1 MSRAGPDLPI
11 RSGLG
16 GGRGRPAGAAPDPVA
31 AAAHIGLAALA
42 AVSSLRYGVRHG
54 LGDLTPAVFTLT
66 AAMLAADLLAAR
78 AARARQR
85 IAWLLTVG
93 AAWLM
98 LVTAAPS
105 FVWCAVPLLLL
116 FLRAVPGAG
125 AAVAAVVIA
134 GAAIVALSRLSPR
147 FDPSAVAGPI
157 VLTGLL
163 AVTHRA
169 LSRETAAHA
178 RVIDHLTATQQQLAD
193 QERAAGVLAERQRL
207 AGEVHDSI
215 AQGISSVL
223 LLTQAAER
231 ELGHDPAAARLH
243 LTRAVAQARHDLDEV
258 RHIVHALSPPALDG
272 APLAAALAALCQR
285 QAAAAGVAVNFTVV
299 DAPAATSTSED
310 ATLLRIA
317 QEAIAN
323 AVRHARASRI
333 DVTVSYL
340 PDHVTLDVVD
350 DGCGFDPHHPTDA
363 GAAGPRAGYGL
374 QTMAA
379 RAADVGGRF
388 SIESS
393 PGTGAAVTAT
403 LPVGGGGQAPP
414 EEQGA
419 DGGSPD
425 HGGPQPAPEAVAVGD
440 GAAPNGQARRA

>member
-1 MSRAGPDLPI
+1 MSR
-11 RSGLG
+11 S
-16 GGRGRPAGAAPDPVA
+16 APDPVA
-31 AAAHIGLAALA
+31 AAAHVGLATMA

-54 LGDLTPAVFTLT
+54 MGDQTPAVLTLT
-66 AAMLAADLLAAR
+66 AAMLSADLLAYR
-78 AARARQR
+78 APRPRER
-85 IAWLLTVG
+85 IAWLVVIG
-93 AAWLM
+93 AAWLV

-116 FLRAVPGAG
+116 FLRAVPGVG

-134 GAAIVALSRLSPR
+134 GAAIVGLSRLSTR
-147 FDPSAVAGPI
+147 FDPSAIAGPI

-223 LLTQAAER
+223 MLTQAAER
-231 ELGHDPAAARLH
+231 ELDRDPAAARLH
-243 LTRAVAQARHDLDEV
+243 LAQAVAQARHDLDEV

-272 APLAAALAALCQR
+272 APLATALAAVCQR
-285 QAAAAGVAVNFTVV
+285 QAAAAGVAVNFAVV
-299 DAPAATSTSED
+299 DAPTATSTSED
-310 ATLLRIA
+310 AALLRIA
-317 QEAIAN
+317 QEAIGN
-323 AVRHARASRI
+323 AARHAGASRI

-350 DGCGFDPHHPTDA
+350 DGCGFDPAEP
-363 GAAGPRAGYGL
+363 GADGTRSGYGL

-379 RAADVGGRF
+379 RAADVGGRLTV
-388 SIESS
+388 ESS
-393 PGTGAAVTAT
+393 PGAGTAVTAT
-403 LPVGGGGQAPP
+403 VPIV
-414 EEQGA
+414 
-419 DGGSPD
+419 PD
-425 HGGPQPAPEAVAVGD
+425 VGD
-440 GAAPNGQARRA
+440 AAALESAIVGEGAGG